1 MISDE
6 EAISSPPG
14 SIFAEIRCCPD
25 NERKL
30 IACSGLLLGLAVS
43 EEDEK
48 VMCRFCPQHGT
59 KVYSCIIFRC
69 WSTRKQA
76 CVYRIFIAIVFL
88 YTIVI
93 ITLMQFWE
101 KIRAKRHLFAR
112 TLYFTRAHI
121 HTRSRRTRWTMGAP
135 YLYIICEYIN
145 FVLLLLFIHSRRPC
159 CMSDTSR
166 TRGRRNEN
174 PPWSLP
180 NNRCTWRAAFF
191 AFRCRR
197 RRLGRLFCRRSS
209 FWTFSFVRPL
219 K

>member
-1 MISDE
+1 MRAVRLAVLTVWVILLKLSRPKVDFFKELQTHIKLMISDE

-93 ITLMQFWE
+93 ITLMQF
-101 KIRAKRHLFAR
+101 
-112 TLYFTRAHI
+112 
-121 HTRSRRTRWTMGAP
+121 
-135 YLYIICEYIN
+135 
-145 FVLLLLFIHSRRPC
+145 
-159 CMSDTSR
+159 
-166 TRGRRNEN
+166 
-174 PPWSLP
+174 
-180 NNRCTWRAAFF
+180 
-191 AFRCRR
+191 
-197 RRLGRLFCRRSS
+197 
-209 FWTFSFVRPL
+209 
-219 K
+219 

>member
-1 MISDE
+1 MLS
-6 EAISSPPG
+6 
-14 SIFAEIRCCPD
+14 
-25 NERKL
+25 RKL

-159 CMSDTSR
+159 CMSDWLCSEGLIRPSR
-166 TRGRRNEN
+166 REKRRKVKTRPSHQW
-174 PPWSLP
+174 PPGQE
-180 NNRCTWRAAFF
+180 C
-191 AFRCRR
+191 
-197 RRLGRLFCRRSS
+197 
-209 FWTFSFVRPL
+209 L

>member
-76 CVYRIFIAIVFL
+76 CVYRIFIAIVYHSDYYIDAILRKNTRKTTSFCSYTLL
-88 YTIVI
+88 Y
-93 ITLMQFWE
+93 
-101 KIRAKRHLFAR
+101 AR
-112 TLYFTRAHI
+112 SYT
-121 HTRSRRTRWTMGAP
+121 HTQSTHEMNYGCA
-135 YLYIICEYIN
+135 
-145 FVLLLLFIHSRRPC
+145 LLIYYMWIYKLCAAAAIHSFQTTVLYERHFPQA
-159 CMSDTSR
+159 
-166 TRGRRNEN
+166 
-174 PPWSLP
+174 W
-180 NNRCTWRAAFF
+180 
-191 AFRCRR
+191 
-197 RRLGRLFCRRSS
+197 
-209 FWTFSFVRPL
+209 
-219 K
+219 

>member
-159 CMSDTSR
+159 CTSDTSR

-180 NNRCTWRAAFF
+180 NNRCTWRVVFV
-191 AFRCRR
+191 FRDVVVLLLLRR
-197 RRLGRLFCRRSS
+197 RRCLRLL
-209 FWTFSFVRPL
+209 FWRC
-219 K
+219 

>member
-1 MISDE
+1 MVISDE

-93 ITLMQFWE
+93 ITLM
-101 KIRAKRHLFAR
+101 L
-112 TLYFTRAHI
+112 
-121 HTRSRRTRWTMGAP
+121 
-135 YLYIICEYIN
+135 
-145 FVLLLLFIHSRRPC
+145 
-159 CMSDTSR
+159 
-166 TRGRRNEN
+166 RGRRN
-174 PPWSLP
+174 
-180 NNRCTWRAAFF
+180 
-191 AFRCRR
+191 
-197 RRLGRLFCRRSS
+197 
-209 FWTFSFVRPL
+209 
-219 K
+219 